1 MAEENAEEGPA
12 MYSEPRRVAQVINPV
27 PVVEGAGVHLK
38 RSIALPQLDYLDPF
52 LLFDHFGSD
61 DPHDYLAG
69 FPMHPHRG
77 IETVTYMLAGLVHHK
92 DSLGNSGSIQSGDV
106 QWMTAGG
113 GIMHEE
119 MPKPL
124 HGQMEGFQLWVNLPA
139 ALKMTKPRYQDI
151 PADRIPE
158 IELEGSVKVRII
170 AGSVSSTR
178 GPVTDIAAD
187 PTYID
192 VSMPL
197 RATFAFPIPK
207 EHTAFAYIF
216 RGLGKFG
223 SIAGKAGML
232 IPSPNLVVFEDG
244 DSVLV
249 ETEGSPARFLLASGK
264 PLHEPIARYGP
275 FVMNTRAEIEQA
287 LKDLRDGTFVQG

>member
-1 MAEENAEEGPA
+1 MAEENTEEGPA

-27 PVVEGAGVHLK
+27 PVVEGAGVHLR

-77 IETVTYMLAGLVHHK
+77 IETVTYVLAGLVHHK
-92 DSLGNSGSIQSGDV
+92 DSLGNSGSIQSGDI
-106 QWMTAGG
+106 QWMTAGR

-158 IELEGSVKVRII
+158 IELEGSVKVRIHI
-170 AGSVSSTR
+170 FDAGPGHGYCGRSDLYRCFHAPASHLCVPDSEGTHGIRLHFPGPGQVWEHRRKGRDADSLAEPR
-178 GPVTDIAAD
+178 GV
-187 PTYID
+187 
-192 VSMPL
+192 
-197 RATFAFPIPK
+197 
-207 EHTAFAYIF
+207 
-216 RGLGKFG
+216 
-223 SIAGKAGML
+223 
-232 IPSPNLVVFEDG
+232 
-244 DSVLV
+244 
-249 ETEGSPARFLLASGK
+249 
-264 PLHEPIARYGP
+264 
-275 FVMNTRAEIEQA
+275 
-287 LKDLRDGTFVQG
+287 